1 MDSHRLWV
9 EITES
14 SLVSDISGTAT
25 RLDHLRGL
33 GVRIATDD
41 FGTGHASLAYLKR
54 FPIDEIKIDKTFVDR
69 LGTDAHDTA
78 IVTAVIN
85 LGHTI
90 GVRIV
95 AEGVETEG
103 QRGLLTD
110 LGCDYAQGYLISR
123 ALPADDL
130 VGLLASSN

>member
-1 MDSHRLWV
+1 MDLNHLWV

-14 SLVSDISGTAT
+14 SLVNDVSETT
-25 RLDHLRGL
+25 KHLDQLRGL

-69 LGTDAHDTA
+69 LGSDTDDTA

-85 LGHTI
+85 LGHAL
-90 GVRIV
+90 GLRVV
-95 AEGVETEG
+95 AEGVETER

-110 LGCDYAQGYLISR
+110 LGCDYAQGHLIAP
-123 ALPADDL
+123 ALPAEEL
-130 VGLLASSN
+130 AMLLP